1 MAGKWEKIKCLS
13 HGMDAKRKRRVKKG
27 CPNPLFVKWLQEWK
41 DEAIE
46 NGWKSSYTYNKV
58 GDMGLR

>member
-1 MAGKWEKIKCLS
+1 
-13 HGMDAKRKRRVKKG
+13 MDAKRKRRVKKG

-41 DEAIE
+41 DEAVE

-58 GDMGLR
+58 GDMFTIIVCSFTYLGMTVK